1 MSVAQL
7 TAGQVMDTVAAL
19 LNDNARAVYSYVVQV
34 SYLNMAL
41 TELRE
46 FLILNDV
53 PVVHTK
59 SAVIS
64 VPANTSFIGYD
75 GTLPVPSL
83 PADMVEPIAVWQKG
97 VGTSGYSSVPIVK
110 LLSEAYDGISTSDI
124 IEVVWAAQ
132 ALRFNAIS
140 GAIEVKLDYYA
151 SVVSP
156 VADETSD
163 IDLLT
168 AQSFLQYRTA
178 ALVAEFV
185 EENASRANQL
195 NGQAQVSMDRILGI
209 GVKTGQGLV
218 TRRRPFRSGYKSR

>member
-7 TAGQVMDTVAAL
+7 TAGQVMDAVAAL

-64 VPANTSFIGYD
+64 IPSGTSFLGFD

-83 PADMVEPIAVWQKG
+83 PMDFVEPIEVWQNTG
-97 VGTSGYSSVPIVK
+97 GAGYSPVPIVK
-110 LLSEAYDGISTSDI
+110 ILSSAYDGIVTAGI
-124 IEVVWAAQ
+124 IEVVWAGQ
-132 ALRFNAIS
+132 ALRFNTTGGIVS
-140 GAIEVKLDYYA
+140 VKLDYYA
-151 SVVSP
+151 SVVAP

>member
-7 TAGQVMDTVAAL
+7 TAGQVMDAVAAL
-19 LNDNARAVYSYVVQV
+19 LNDNARAVYSYIIQV
-34 SYLNMAL
+34 PYLNMAL

-46 FLILNDV
+46 FLVLNDV
-53 PVVHTK
+53 PVVDTK

-64 VPANTSFIGYD
+64 VPSGSTSINYD
-75 GTLPVPSL
+75 ATAPAPSL
-83 PADMVEPIAVWQKG
+83 PDDMVEPIKVWQKG
-97 VGTSGYSSVPIVK
+97 VGTSGYSEVPIVRS
-110 LLSEAYDGISTSDI
+110 LSEVYNGITTSDI
-124 IEVVWAAQ
+124 IEVVWAGQ
-132 ALRFNAIS
+132 ALQFNSIS
-140 GAIEVKLDYYA
+140 GAVEVKLDYLA
-151 SVVSP
+151 QVVPP
-156 VADETSD
+156 VEDEDSD
-163 IDLLT
+163 INLLT